1 MNVAD
6 TTPRPGVTDLMR
18 IHETKLRFLFA
29 GGLNTLFG
37 LAVFSVLTWLF
48 APLSLHYL
56 VVLTIAQIVSVTFSF
71 LTNKLLVFRTR
82 GRYVSELGKF
92 VTFHIGYFVVNL
104 IALPIMVEFARIPPV
119 WAQLL
124 FATVVII
131 TSYFWHSRITFQS
144 RRGLDP

>member
-1 MNVAD
+1 MAEASLRTCVI
-6 TTPRPGVTDLMR
+6 DLMR
-18 IHETKLRFLFA
+18 VHETKLRFLFA

-37 LAVFSVLTWLF
+37 LAIFPVLIWLL

-56 VVLTIAQIVSVTFSF
+56 VVLTVAQIMGVMFAF

-82 GRYVSELGKF
+82 GRHGSELGKF
-92 VTFHIGYFVVNL
+92 VTFYVFGFAVNL
-104 IALPIMVEFARIPPV
+104 IALPILVEFAHIPPV

-124 FATVVII
+124 FVTAFII

-144 RRGLDP
+144 RTSIDP